1 MLYEDR
7 TSKNWAY
14 PSRLELHKQMDKLL
28 YKHQY
33 KHNAKHYWY
42 IDWFFSK
49 TKLSTHYT
57 NYLNQLSP
65 HNQKAFKGTLL
76 NLGCELMRR
85 YLANPQQWGYIP
97 ENIAVRTMSMWS
109 SYFMRK
115 YNGMLHYTGKLSK
128 MGDYSLSGFSNGYQL
143 DKRLMFM
150 ESKRVTEI
158 LFYLADKIY
167 KHNARI
173 FTNNIPKE
181 KQ

>member
-7 TSKNWAY
+7 TSRNWAY

-33 KHNAKHYWY
+33 KHNQKYYWY

-49 TKLSTHYT
+49 TKLSKHYT

-85 YLANPQQWGYIP
+85 YLANPIWWGYN
-97 ENIAVRTMSMWS
+97 EEAIAVKTMSMWC
-109 SYFMRK
+109 SYFVRK
-115 YNGMLHYTGKLSK
+115 YRGMVNHTEKLSK
-128 MGDYSLSGFSNGYQL
+128 DCEVTTYGEYSL
-143 DKRLMFM
+143 DKYFM
-150 ESKRVTEI
+150 KIQAPVVAKI
-158 LFYLADKIY
+158 LIPLADIINNKDNTIY
-167 KHNARI
+167 R
-173 FTNNIPKE
+173 
-181 KQ
+181 